1 MKSDELR
8 GKLQEIQELALRE
21 NIDIGADI
29 DRLNRKL
36 ATGDE
41 DAWRRV
47 ELARH
52 QERPTTLELIRLMSE
67 RFIELHGDRNFGDD
81 PALAGGIATIGGI
94 HFTFLG
100 HQKGRNMKENLRRN
114 FGMAHP
120 EGYRKALR
128 LAQQAERFGR
138 PVLTLI
144 DTPGAFPGL
153 AAEERGIGEA
163 IARNLRD
170 FSVLRTP
177 IICVVI
183 GEGGSGGAL
192 GIGVGDRVYM
202 MENAVY
208 SVISPEGFASILLR
222 DAKKARQAAG
232 LMKMTAP
239 DLNRFGIIDG
249 IIDEPGNGAHTDH
262 HGTAMAIKYQV
273 MQAYGELSRKRPDQ
287 LLDDRSARILSL
299 GRFAGGSEPR
309 PRGFLGRL
317 FPRLNSL
324 VGQPRRQSRGQVNDA
339 GKLGNP
345 GKGDDR

>member
-1 MKSDELR
+1 MKAEELR
-8 GKLQEIQELALRE
+8 SRLQELQELALRE

-41 DAWRRV
+41 GAWRRV
-47 ELARH
+47 VLARH
-52 QERPTTLELIRLMSE
+52 QERPTALDLISIMSE
-67 RFIELHGDRNFGDD
+67 RFIELHGDRSFGDD
-81 PALAGGIATIGGI
+81 PALVGGIATIGGV

-114 FGMAHP
+114 YGMAHP

-138 PVLTLI
+138 PILTLI

-163 IARNLRD
+163 IARNLKE
-170 FSVLRTP
+170 FSTLRTP
-177 IICVVI
+177 VICVII

-192 GIGVGDRVYM
+192 GIGVGDRIYM
-202 MENAVY
+202 LENTVY

-222 DAKKARQAAG
+222 DTKKAQQAAG

-239 DLNRFGIIDG
+239 DLREFRIIDG
-249 IIDEPGNGAHTDH
+249 IIDEPGEGAHTDH
-262 HGTAMAIKYQV
+262 QATAAAVRQQV
-273 MQAYGELSRKRPDQ
+273 MQAYGELSRKKTDQ
-287 LLDDRSARILSL
+287 LLRERSARILSL
-299 GRFAGGSEPR
+299 GVFADSGESR
-309 PRGFLGRL
+309 SRGILGRFL
-317 FPRLNSL
+317 SGF
-324 VGQPRRQSRGQVNDA
+324 G
-339 GKLGNP
+339 GNR
-345 GKGDDR
+345 D

>member
-1 MKSDELR
+1 MKAEELR
-8 GKLQEIQELALRE
+8 SRLQELQELALRE

-41 DAWRRV
+41 GAWRRV
-47 ELARH
+47 VLARH
-52 QERPTTLELIRLMSE
+52 QERPTSLDLVRIMSE
-67 RFIELHGDRNFGDD
+67 RFIELHGDRGFADD
-81 PALAGGIATIGGI
+81 PALIGGIATISGV

-114 FGMAHP
+114 YGMAHP

-128 LAQQAERFGR
+128 LARQAERFGR
-138 PVLTLI
+138 PILTLI

-163 IARNLRD
+163 IARNLRE
-170 FSVLRTP
+170 FSTLRIP
-177 IICVVI
+177 VICVII

-202 MENAVY
+202 LENAVY

-222 DAKKARQAAG
+222 DAKRAQQAAG

-239 DLNRFGIIDG
+239 DLREFRIIDG
-249 IIDEPGNGAHTDH
+249 IIDEPGEGAHTDH
-262 HGTAMAIKYQV
+262 QATAAAVRQQV
-273 MQAYGELSRKRPDQ
+273 MQAYGELSRKRTEQ
-287 LLDDRSARILSL
+287 LLRERSTRILSL
-299 GRFAGGSEPR
+299 GRFSGGEESR
-309 PRGFLGRL
+309 
-317 FPRLNSL
+317 
-324 VGQPRRQSRGQVNDA
+324 SRGIF
-339 GKLGNP
+339 GKIFSGFGGN
-345 GKGDDR
+345 RS

>member
-8 GKLQEIQELALRE
+8 GKLQELQELALRE
-21 NIDIGADI
+21 NIDIGADL

-36 ATGDE
+36 ASGDE
-41 DAWRRV
+41 TAWQRV
-47 ELARH
+47 ELARN
-52 QERPTTLELIRLMSE
+52 QERPTTLDMIRLMSE
-67 RFIELHGDRNFGDD
+67 RFIELHGDRAYGDD
-81 PALAGGIATIGGI
+81 PALVGGIATIRGV

-114 FGMAHP
+114 YGMAHP

-138 PVLTLI
+138 PIVALI

-163 IARNLRD
+163 IARNLRE
-170 FSVLRTP
+170 FSTLRTP
-177 IICVVI
+177 IICVII

-202 MENAVY
+202 LENTVY

-222 DAKKARQAAG
+222 DTKKARQAAG

-239 DLNRFGIIDG
+239 DLRDFRIIDG
-249 IIDEPGNGAHTDH
+249 ILAEPGAGAHTDH
-262 HGTAMAIKYQV
+262 QAIAATVRQQV
-273 MQAYGELSRKRPDQ
+273 LRAYDELSKKRVDQ
-287 LLDDRSARILSL
+287 LLHERSARLLSL
-299 GRFAGGSEPR
+299 GDYAAGSETTS
-309 PRGFLGRL
+309 RGLFARLFLGRH
-317 FPRLNSL
+317 
-324 VGQPRRQSRGQVNDA
+324 GG
-339 GKLGNP
+339 
-345 GKGDDR
+345 

>member
-1 MKSDELR
+1 MRSEELR
-8 GKLQEIQELALRE
+8 NKLQELQELAIRE

-29 DRLNRKL
+29 DRLNKKV

-41 DAWRRV
+41 TAWSRV

-52 QERPTTLELIRLMSE
+52 QERPTTLEYIKLMSE
-67 RFIELHGDRNFGDD
+67 RYIELHGDRAFGDD
-81 PALAGGIATIGGI
+81 PALVGGIATIGGV

-114 FGMAHP
+114 YGMAHP

-128 LAQQAERFGR
+128 LAEQAERYHR
-138 PVLTLI
+138 PILTLI

-163 IARNLRD
+163 IARNLRE
-170 FSVLRTP
+170 FSILNTP
-177 IICVVI
+177 IICIVI

-202 MENAVY
+202 LENTVY

-232 LMKMTAP
+232 LMKMTAV
-239 DLNRFGIIDG
+239 DLKGFGV
-249 IIDEPGNGAHTDH
+249 IDEILPEPPGGAHTDH
-262 HGTAMAIKYQV
+262 
-273 MQAYGELSRKRPDQ
+273 QAVAATVKQAVLRGYGELSRKKEET
-287 LLDDRSARILSL
+287 LLRERCERILSL
-299 GRFAGGSEPR
+299 GRHSGGPPSLT
-309 PRGFLGRL
+309 RGFFGRI
-317 FPRLNSL
+317 
-324 VGQPRRQSRGQVNDA
+324 RRFVR
-339 GKLGNP
+339 
-345 GKGDDR
+345 